1 MRPPARQVKG
11 TFPRQSPWRTAIS
24 PALVV
29 LVLAGATTARAAPLS
44 VTVLTAESHPLAGAV
59 VAVYGS
65 GTDRPATPVQGV
77 MDQIN
82 KSFQP
87 DVLVIPVGSTVEF
100 PNSDSVSH
108 QIYSFSA
115 ARRFQLPLYRG
126 KPYPP
131 VHFDQAGLV
140 TLGCNIHDSMLGYIL
155 VTDAPWFGRTNSAG
169 LWSVAVASGHYT
181 VRIWH
186 PRMRERP
193 AIERKL
199 ALGDSG
205 AELQVKLSEALRP
218 PHLDGQR
225 AMDAY

>member
-1 MRPPARQVKG
+1 M
-11 TFPRQSPWRTAIS
+11 FPRRRLWRIGASLAWAI
-24 PALVV
+24 
-29 LVLAGATTARAAPLS
+29 LVLAEGTAARAATMS
-44 VTVLTAESHPLAGAV
+44 VSVLTADGHPLTGAV
-59 VAVYGS
+59 VAVS
-65 GTDRPATPVQGV
+65 GGGGARPATPVQGV

-82 KSFQP
+82 KTFQP
-87 DVLVIPVGSTVEF
+87 DVLVIPIGSTVEF
-100 PNSDSVSH
+100 PNSDTVSH

-155 VTDAPWFGRTNSAG
+155 VTDAPWFGRTNTAG
-169 LWSVAVASGHYT
+169 LWTVEVASGTYT

-193 AIERKL
+193 AIERKV
-199 ALGDSG
+199 ALSDTG
-205 AELQVKLSEALRP
+205 AQLQVKLSEALRP
-218 PHLDGQR
+218 QHLDGQR

>member
-11 TFPRQSPWRTAIS
+11 TFPPRHAWRTTAYL
-24 PALVV
+24 ALGI
-29 LVLAGATTARAAPLS
+29 LVLAAGTAARAAPLS
-44 VTVLTAESHPLAGAV
+44 VTVLTADGHPLAGAV

-65 GTDRPATPVQGV
+65 SSEHPAAPVQGV

-82 KSFQP
+82 KTFRP

-100 PNSDSVSH
+100 PNSDTVSH

-155 VTDAPWFGRTNSAG
+155 VTDAPWFGRTNTNG
-169 LWSVAVASGHYT
+169 LWSVELASGNYNL
-181 VRIWH
+181 RIWH

-193 AIERKL
+193 AIERRL
-199 ALGDSG
+199 ALNDAG
-205 AELQVKLSEALRP
+205 AQLQVRLSEALRP
-218 PHLDGQR
+218 QHLDGQR

>member
-11 TFPRQSPWRTAIS
+11 TFPRRHSWRIATS
-24 PALVV
+24 LALVI
-29 LVLAGATTARAAPLS
+29 LELGASSATRAATMS
-44 VTVLTAESHPLAGAV
+44 VTVLTADGHSLTGAV
-59 VAVYGS
+59 VAVYGR
-65 GTDRPATPVQGV
+65 GAERPATPVQGV

-100 PNSDSVSH
+100 PNSDTVSH

-169 LWSVAVASGHYT
+169 LWSVEVANGNYT

-193 AIERKL
+193 AIERKVTVS
-199 ALGDSG
+199 DRDTP
-205 AELQVKLSEALRP
+205 LQVRLSEALRP
-218 PHLDGQR
+218 QHLDGQR

>member
-11 TFPRQSPWRTAIS
+11 TFPRRQSWRIAAS
-24 PALVV
+24 LALVI
-29 LVLAGATTARAAPLS
+29 LVLGEGTAARAAPIS
-44 VTVLTAESHPLAGAV
+44 VTVLTADGHPLAGAV

-65 GTDRPATPVQGV
+65 AAERPATPVQGV

-82 KSFQP
+82 KTFQP

-100 PNSDSVSH
+100 PNSDTVSH
-108 QIYSFSA
+108 QIYSFSL

-155 VTDAPWFGRTNSAG
+155 VTDAPWFGRTNTAG
-169 LWSVAVASGHYT
+169 LWSVEVASGDYT

-199 ALGDSG
+199 AVREAG
-205 AELQVKLSEALRP
+205 AQLQVKLSESLRP
-218 PHLDGQR
+218 QHLDGQR